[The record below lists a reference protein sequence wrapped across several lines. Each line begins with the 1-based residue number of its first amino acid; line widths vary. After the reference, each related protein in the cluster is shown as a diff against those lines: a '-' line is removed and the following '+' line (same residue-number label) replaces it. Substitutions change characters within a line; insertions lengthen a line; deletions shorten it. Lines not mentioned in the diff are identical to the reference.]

1 MDAQPT
7 EPPRCPEVYAFKMM
21 NGPAIEYLVRVD
33 NYRQAEVACSGR
45 TDPDRT
51 RNLGSSPIREI
62 RGRRRVGIPGK
73 WTRIQ
78 DMELEYKVQSMAEA
92 QK

>member
-51 RNLGSSPIREI
+51 RNLGSSPIR
-62 RGRRRVGIPGK
+62 VAIPGK